1 MKQLLTRGAT
11 TYGGRNGV
19 IRDTQSFTNLD
30 LAKPVELG
38 GTPQPGTNP
47 EELFAM
53 GYSACFA
60 SSLEYLLQSENVDF
74 DSISVH
80 VDIALVMNETTGFEF
95 AATIKARVLGTD
107 DSTERDF
114 IQKAYQF
121 CPYSKAIKGN
131 VSVTFA

>member
-1 MKQLLTRGAT
+1 MNRLLTRAAT

-19 IRDTQSFTNLD
+19 IRDTQSKTHLD
-30 LAKPVELG
+30 LAKPIELG
-38 GTPQPGTNP
+38 GIPQPGTNP

-60 SSLEYLLQSENVDF
+60 SSLEYLLESASVDYE
-74 DSISVH
+74 SISVN
-80 VDIALVMNETTGFEF
+80 VEIALEANPTTGFAF
-95 AATIKARVLGTD
+95 AATIRARVLGATP
-107 DSTERDF
+107 SIEQEY

-131 VSVTFA
+131 VNVTFA

>member
-1 MKQLLTRGAT
+1 MKQLLIRGAT

-19 IRDTQSFTNLD
+19 IRDTQSNTSLN
-30 LAKPVELG
+30 LAKPVEMG
-38 GTPQPGTNP
+38 GMYQPGTNP

-60 SSLEYLLQSENVDF
+60 SSLEYLLQFENVDF
-74 DSISVH
+74 ESISVH
-80 VDIALVMNETTGFEF
+80 VDVALVMNEATGFEF

-107 DSTERDF
+107 ASTERDF

-131 VSVTFA
+131 VNITFA